1 MMMSIKP
8 FNIYVGG
15 SYCSYMGTDSS
26 GKLDCHLL
34 NLEVMAGP
42 PGLKQAL

>member
-1 MMMSIKP
+1 MMMPIKP
-8 FNIYVGG
+8 FNIYLDG

-42 PGLKQAL
+42 SDLKQAL